1 MDRRRAEG
9 GTPIAAILWRRLD
22 RPGHDCA
29 RLLEQ
34 HSGYRLEGTAVW
46 GESGQ
51 PCRLDYRVTCDRRWR
66 TVAAHVAGWLGQAS
80 IEVSLAADDSRA
92 WTFNGE
98 PCPSVLGCDDV
109 DLSFTPATNLLPIRR
124 LDLAA
129 GAAATV
135 RAAWLRIPEVALE
148 PLEQSYRRIA
158 DSRYAYESDGGAFS
172 AWLDTDD
179 AGFIVHYPDLWVRA

>member
-1 MDRRRAEG
+1 M
-9 GTPIAAILWRRLD
+9 
-22 RPGHDCA
+22 
-29 RLLEQ
+29 
-34 HSGYRLEGTAVW
+34 W

-51 PCRLDYRVTCDRRWR
+51 PCRLDYRVACDRRWR
-66 TVAAHVAGWLGQAS
+66 TVAAHVTGWLGQAS
-80 IEVSLAADDSRA
+80 IDVSLAADDSRA

-124 LDLAA
+124 LGLAA

-148 PLEQSYRRIA
+148 PLEQSYRHVA
-158 DSRYAYESDGGAFS
+158 DSRYVYESDGGAFS
-172 AWLDTDD
+172 TWLDTDD
-179 AGFIVHYPDLWVRA
+179 AGFIIHYPELWMRA